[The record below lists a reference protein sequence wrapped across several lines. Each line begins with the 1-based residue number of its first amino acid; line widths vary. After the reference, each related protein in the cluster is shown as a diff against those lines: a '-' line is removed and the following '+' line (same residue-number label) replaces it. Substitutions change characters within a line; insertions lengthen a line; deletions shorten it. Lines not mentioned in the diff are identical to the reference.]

1 MGSLCSKKVQSP
13 LLSQSDI
20 SDGDS
25 NSKINE
31 KDFTPIKLIGKG
43 SYGNVF
49 LVRYKKN
56 NKLYAMKVLSK
67 SLLRSQNQENNT
79 KSERNLMVQINCPF
93 IVNIKFAFQNDSKL
107 FLVQEFLQGGD
118 LFFHIHSNPKFS
130 NEKAKFYI
138 IELVLAI
145 EFLHKNNMLYRDLK
159 PENILIDIDG
169 HIKLTD
175 FGLSKILSNLDKTYT
190 ICGTVQYLAPEIL
203 GGEGYNGAVDWW
215 SLGCIMYEMLV
226 GRFPFRFQKDGKI
239 NIDVY
244 KKPVRYPSYIN
255 DKAKDLISKF
265 LEIDPNKRLGSAEN
279 GWEDVKSHPYFEDVD
294 WDKAK
299 EKKLTPPFFP
309 KIDNEE
315 DIKYF
320 EKTFTDEPIYNDNG
334 EALYND
340 EEEYEENYKGFTYV
354 AGSYNELKEVANRD
368 SNDNYIK
375 SDE

>member
-1 MGSLCSKKVQSP
+1 MGCLCNKKVQNP
-13 LLSQSDI
+13 LLDQSDI
-20 SDGDS
+20 SDGYS

-49 LVRYKKN
+49 LVRFQKN
-56 NKLYAMKVLSK
+56 NKVYAMKVLSK

-130 NEKAKFYI
+130 NEKAKFYV

-159 PENILIDIDG
+159 PENILIGIDG

-175 FGLSKILSNLDKTYT
+175 FGLSKILSNVDKTYT

-244 KKPVRYPSYIN
+244 KKPIRYPSYMD
-255 DKAKDLISKF
+255 DKAKDLISKL
-265 LEIDPNKRLGSAEN
+265 LEMDPTKRLGNAEN
-279 GWEDVKSHPYFEDVD
+279 GWEDVKNHPYFEDVD

-299 EKKLTPPFFP
+299 EKKLTPPLFP
-309 KIDNEE
+309 KIENEE

-320 EKTFTDEPIYNDNG
+320 EKTFTDEPIYNDSG

-354 AGSYNELKEVANRD
+354 AGSYNELKEVP
-368 SNDNYIK
+368 ND
-375 SDE
+375 D

>member
-1 MGSLCSKKVQSP
+1 MGCLCNKKVQNP
-13 LLSQSDI
+13 LLDPSDI
-20 SDGDS
+20 SDSYS

-49 LVRYKKN
+49 LVRFQKN

-93 IVNIKFAFQNDSKL
+93 IVNIKFAFQNESKL

-130 NEKAKFYI
+130 NEKAKFYV

-175 FGLSKILSNLDKTYT
+175 FGLSKILSNVEKTYT

-215 SLGCIMYEMLV
+215 SLGCIMFEMLV

-239 NIDVY
+239 NTDVY
-244 KKPVRYPSYIN
+244 KRQVRYPSYID
-255 DKAKDLISKF
+255 DKAKDLISKL

-279 GWEDVKSHPYFEDVD
+279 GWEDVKAHSYFNDVD

-299 EKKLTPPFFP
+299 EKKLQPPFIP
-309 KIDNEE
+309 KVENEE

-340 EEEYEENYKGFTYV
+340 DEEYEENYKGFTYV
-354 AGSYNELKEVANRD
+354 AGSYNELKDVAN
-368 SNDNYIK
+368 DN
-375 SDE
+375 